1 MAPGMRTST
10 RPRRPSSRELWRR
23 RGGPH
28 ESTRQGSMSVFT
40 QSLILRLGAPT
51 ALALALSVPALAQ
64 DGHKAH
70 AHGRIELDVAVD
82 AQRISLRLEAPLH
95 DLLGFERAPRSVA
108 ERGRVTALAER
119 LRAADRLFV
128 LDAAGGCQL
137 ADVLV
142 EAPVLGLGTPAPA
155 ASTAS
160 AASAAPAGE
169 AHADL
174 VLTALFDCRQAA
186 AAQYVDVRLFEAF
199 PGVRTVAAQVAGPK
213 GQGLTLLRKAA
224 ARLPLAG
231 K

>member
-1 MAPGMRTST
+1 MTIFSDSPI
-10 RPRRPSSRELWRR
+10 RRLLAAC
-23 RGGPH
+23 G
-28 ESTRQGSMSVFT
+28 
-40 QSLILRLGAPT
+40 L
-51 ALALALSVPALAQ
+51 ALALATPALAQ
-64 DGHKAH
+64 HDHKAH

-82 AQRISLRLEAPLH
+82 AQRISLRMESPLH

-108 ERGRVTALAER
+108 ERGRVTALAEQ
-119 LRAADRLFV
+119 LRAADKLFV
-128 LDAAGGCQL
+128 VDAAGECRL
-137 ADVLV
+137 ADAVV
-142 EAPVLGLGTPAPA
+142 EAPVLGLGAAAPA
-155 ASTAS
+155 AS
-160 AASAAPAGE
+160 AASTPAAAPDAE

-174 VLTALFDCRQAA
+174 VLTANFDCRKAA

>member
-1 MAPGMRTST
+1 
-10 RPRRPSSRELWRR
+10 
-23 RGGPH
+23 
-28 ESTRQGSMSVFT
+28 MSISFPP
-40 QSLILRLGAPT
+40 LIGRLLVATG
-51 ALALALSVPALAQ
+51 LALALGAPALAQ
-64 DGHKAH
+64 HDHKAH

-82 AQRISLRLEAPLH
+82 AQRISLRMESPLH

-119 LRAADRLFV
+119 LRAADKLFV
-128 LDAAGGCQL
+128 VDAAGECQL
-137 ADVLV
+137 ADATV
-142 EAPVLGLGTPAPA
+142 EAPVLGLGAPA
-155 ASTAS
+155 AAAS
-160 AASAAPAGE
+160 AASEPAGE

-174 VLTALFDCRQAA
+174 VLTANFDCRKAA
-186 AAQYVDVRLFEAF
+186 AAQHIDVRLFDAF

>member
-1 MAPGMRTST
+1 
-10 RPRRPSSRELWRR
+10 
-23 RGGPH
+23 
-28 ESTRQGSMSVFT
+28 MSVST
-40 QSLILRLGAPT
+40 QSLIRRFGAPA
-51 ALALALSVPALAQ
+51 ALALALSAPALAQ

-82 AQRISLRLEAPLH
+82 AQRISLRMEAPLH

-119 LRAADRLFV
+119 LRAADQLFV
-128 LDAAGGCQL
+128 PDAAGGCQL

-155 ASTAS
+155 TS
-160 AASAAPAGE
+160 AASASAPAGE

-186 AAQYVDVRLFEAF
+186 AAQYLDVRLFEAF

>member
-1 MAPGMRTST
+1 
-10 RPRRPSSRELWRR
+10 
-23 RGGPH
+23 
-28 ESTRQGSMSVFT
+28 MSVFT
-40 QSLILRLGAPT
+40 QSLIRRLGAPA

-82 AQRISLRLEAPLH
+82 AQRISLRMESPLH

-119 LRAADRLFV
+119 LRAADQLFV
-128 LDAAGGCQL
+128 VDAAGGCQL
-137 ADVLV
+137 GDVRV
-142 EAPVLGLGTPAPA
+142 EAPVLGLGTPAPT
-155 ASTAS
+155 ASTASAAS

>member
-1 MAPGMRTST
+1 
-10 RPRRPSSRELWRR
+10 
-23 RGGPH
+23 
-28 ESTRQGSMSVFT
+28 MSVST
-40 QSLILRLGAPT
+40 QSLIRRFGAPA
-51 ALALALSVPALAQ
+51 ALALALSAPALAQ

-82 AQRISLRLEAPLH
+82 AQRISLRMEAPLH

-119 LRAADRLFV
+119 LRAADQLFV
-128 LDAAGGCQL
+128 PDAAGGCQL

-155 ASTAS
+155 TS
-160 AASAAPAGE
+160 AASASAPVGE

-186 AAQYVDVRLFEAF
+186 AAQYLDVRLFEAF

>member
-28 ESTRQGSMSVFT
+28 ESTRQGSMSVST

-51 ALALALSVPALAQ
+51 ALVLALSVPALAQ

-82 AQRISLRLEAPLH
+82 AQRISLRMEAPLH

-119 LRAADRLFV
+119 LRAADQLFV
-128 LDAAGGCQL
+128 VDAAGGCQL
-137 ADVLV
+137 GDVLV

-155 ASTAS
+155 ASG
-160 AASAAPAGE
+160 ASAAPAGE